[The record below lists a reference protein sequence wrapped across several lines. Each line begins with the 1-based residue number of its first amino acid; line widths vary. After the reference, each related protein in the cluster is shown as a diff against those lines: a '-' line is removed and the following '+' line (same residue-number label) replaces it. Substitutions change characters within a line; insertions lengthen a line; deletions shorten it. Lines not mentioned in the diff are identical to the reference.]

1 MAEKKALTW
10 TELRVGVVVLVSLVV
25 LAGTILYIGS
35 GSGSPWAKKYTIKA
49 TMKDVNGLKPG
60 AAVRVGGVSYDVQAA
75 RDLDPASAGDRSF
88 FAGAPRA
95 GRGLPADQ
103 VWLGVFLQAQNDSG
117 STRRTASGMTLADA
131 RGHAYGSVPLGPG
144 NDYAYRPE
152 TLGPG
157 GTEPDPESPASSTPE
172 QGSLVLFRVPLAAF
186 LHGRPLELRVGPGGV
201 RLAV

>member
-1 MAEKKALTW
+1 MAVSCRVATLAAMHAAL
-10 TELRVGVVVLVSLVV
+10 LRRSVPGLGAALLVAVV
-25 LAGTILYIGS
+25 AGCGD
-35 GSGSPWAKKYTIKA
+35 PVPQRDAPA
-49 TMKDVNGLKPG
+49 Q

-117 STRRTASGMTLADA
+117 STRHTAPGMTLADTH
-131 RGHAYGSVPLGPG
+131 GHVYRSVPLGPG

-157 GTEPDPESPASSTPE
+157 DTEPDPESPASSSPE
-172 QGSLVLFRVPLAAF
+172 QGSLVLFHLPLGAF
-186 LHGRPLELRVGPGGV
+186 LHGRPLELRVGAVGV